1 MAGQENYE
9 KACIILSL
17 CLNLGTVIRK
27 DQNKNVTG
35 FKVECSVEETAFEM
49 NLERW
54 M

>member
-1 MAGQENYE
+1 MYNF
-9 KACIILSL
+9 SL
-17 CLNLGTVIRK
+17 CLNLGTIMRK
-27 DQNKNVTG
+27 DQIKMLQG